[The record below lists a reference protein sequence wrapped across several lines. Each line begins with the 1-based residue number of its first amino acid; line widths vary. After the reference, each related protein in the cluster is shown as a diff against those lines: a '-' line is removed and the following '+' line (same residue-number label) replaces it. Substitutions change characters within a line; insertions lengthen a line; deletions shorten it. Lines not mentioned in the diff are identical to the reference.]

1 VEAAEAY
8 ILLHNEVLLLDNSD
22 CLIM

>member
-1 VEAAEAY
+1 LEVAEAY

-22 CLIM
+22 FLIT